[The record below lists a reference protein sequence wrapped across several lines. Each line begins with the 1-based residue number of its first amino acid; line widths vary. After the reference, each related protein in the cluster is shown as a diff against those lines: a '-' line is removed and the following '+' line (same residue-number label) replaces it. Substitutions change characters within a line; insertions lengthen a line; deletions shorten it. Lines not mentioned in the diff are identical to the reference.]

1 MLPFPQLT
9 RTPSGGRLP
18 KPSWRDIPD
27 PLPEQRP
34 RSLTPPLPDDATSS
48 FSSDNDKGLFRL
60 LAKQLHRSKPLIQQT
75 FFEQRQSPLLRL
87 PLEIRLMIWEHYLAG
102 GQLHLVRVNRFGSKT
117 GRGRLVG
124 IKCGGDHDD
133 FCVHDCWGRIVV
145 RKAGGCVRSAVVP
158 IEPRYYLGQFGDSS
172 AEEVN
177 FVALLQ
183 SCRMM

>member
-9 RTPSGGRLP
+9 RTPSGHRLP
-18 KPSWRDIPD
+18 KPSWKDIPD

-34 RSLTPPLPDDATSS
+34 RSLTPPWSGEATSS
-48 FSSDNDKGLFRL
+48 RNPDSNNGLLRL
-60 LAKQLHRSKPLIQQT
+60 LARQLHRSKPLIQRT
-75 FFEQRQSPLLRL
+75 SEQRQSLLLRL
-87 PLEIRLMIWEHYLAG
+87 PFEIRLMIWEHYLAG
-102 GQLHLVRVNRFGSKT
+102 DQLHIVRVNRFGSKT

-124 IKCGGDHDD
+124 IKCGEDPVD
-133 FCVHDCWGRIVV
+133 FCVHDCWGKIVV
-145 RKAGGCVRSAVVP
+145 RKSGGCRKNHVVP
-158 IEPRYYLGQFGDSS
+158 IEPRYYRGQFGGSA